1 MHRKCFSDITNWYSY
16 KRKFLKEI
24 MILKSFN
31 AAFTCA
37 RIQLSFSSP
46 SLAYQIF
53 LQQIFTFDDNII
65 KGQGLFYLVDIV
77 FSVSV
82 YLQMLIYTKVAKWQA
97 ISVPE
102 IVVREKSICLEHPY
116 DNNTVTRQEITGSL
130 VILKKT
136 VSSKISHDTH
146 LRLLHENFS
155 RYYIAFRNKD
165 MSN

>member
-1 MHRKCFSDITNWYSY
+1 
-16 KRKFLKEI
+16 

-82 YLQMLIYTKVAKWQA
+82 YLQMLIYTKVAK
-97 ISVPE
+97 
-102 IVVREKSICLEHPY
+102 
-116 DNNTVTRQEITGSL
+116 
-130 VILKKT
+130 
-136 VSSKISHDTH
+136 
-146 LRLLHENFS
+146 
-155 RYYIAFRNKD
+155 
-165 MSN
+165 